1 MSVSGEKSEPKAQ
14 VVKQENTPVSKPAK
28 PGVKPSTSAAKD
40 TTSKPKKKPPPKV
53 QPKKSGKSAPDT
65 KNVPVNLN
73 GNARIARKKKSAA
86 TTEQEIL
93 LEKHRGPFVRI
104 EGDTNSPIWSRVINS
119 TSDPLSRTEE
129 SSAPKADLE
138 MKVRAAGF
146 GTHSTTLSSKYDPKK
161 PDESW
166 LCVFCKKPSH
176 YKGLGDLFGPY
187 FASRDVMLS
196 VSQRSPQKK
205 QDLASKFII
214 GGADK
219 KKRKKTSENCVS
231 ELPVVP
237 AAVPVHQQNQ
247 LPGVSGSGAGVE
259 VWFHEDCICWVQG
272 IQLVGHNLL
281 GLDDAVR
288 ASHKE
293 LCVRCHVTGSTVGC
307 VKTGCRQTCHYL
319 CALQSAWLIDGES
332 FQALCSLHSRGDV
345 RNHQD

>member
-1 MSVSGEKSEPKAQ
+1 M
-14 VVKQENTPVSKPAK
+14 
-28 PGVKPSTSAAKD
+28 
-40 TTSKPKKKPPPKV
+40 
-53 QPKKSGKSAPDT
+53 
-65 KNVPVNLN
+65 N

-86 TTEQEIL
+86 TTEQEVL

-104 EGDTNSPIWSRVINS
+104 EGDLNSPVWSRVINS
-119 TSDPLSRTEE
+119 TSDPLTRSEE
-129 SSAPKADLE
+129 ASAPKADLE
-138 MKVRAAGF
+138 MKIRAAGF
-146 GTHSTTLSSKYDPKK
+146 GTHSTTLSSKYDAKK

-187 FASRDVMLS
+187 FASREVMLS

-219 KKRKKTSENCVS
+219 KKRKKVLSSSENCVN
-231 ELPVVP
+231 EQPIVQ
-237 AAVPVHQQNQ
+237 AAVQAHQQ
-247 LPGVSGSGAGVE
+247 LPGVAQGSGGAGVE
-259 VWFHEDCICWVQG
+259 VWFHEDCICWIQG

-281 GLDDAVR
+281 GLDDALR

-307 VKTGCRQTCHYL
+307 VKAGCRQTCHYL
-319 CALQSAWLIDGES
+319 CALQSNWLIDGES
-332 FQALCSLHSRGDV
+332 FQALCSLHSRSDV
-345 RNHQD
+345 SSQQD